1 MKSNVSSLVIK
12 KKIENMNSTTTGE
25 QKCFA
30 TSTAKK
36 KTATHG
42 KSMQKSKTPRQ
53 RFLENLK
60 KGDKVWIVPVKFYS
74 NAYELTW
81 QETFDGWFDFN
92 GSSGEYCLL
101 ECVYDGALKFPTAHI
116 FPTKKAAKLF
126 AAPLKI
132 DVINKRLQQ
141 IKKEETS
148 LYKEWDKLEDLLAKQ

>member
-1 MKSNVSSLVIK
+1 M
-12 KKIENMNSTTTGE
+12 T
-25 QKCFA
+25 
-30 TSTAKK
+30 
-36 KTATHG
+36 
-42 KSMQKSKTPRQ
+42 KSKTPRQ
-53 RFLENLK
+53 LFLNNLK

-92 GSSGEYCLL
+92 GSSGEHCLL

-132 DVINKRLQQ
+132 KV
-141 IKKEETS
+141 IKKRVQSLKKENRS
-148 LYKEWDKLEDLLAKQ
+148 LYQEWDKLKEMVAEQ